1 MISEKVLLEIEDTL
15 ERFKD
20 TLEAVGITDPA
31 CYNYISELVMT
42 VSAELVKSTN
52 MVIN

>member
-1 MISEKVLLEIEDTL
+1 MLKSSKILYSNEVGTCEMISEKVLLEIEDTL

-31 CYNYISELVMT
+31 CYSG
-42 VSAELVKSTN
+42 A
-52 MVIN
+52 